1 MRVKNIFVNDIEL
14 FIDKL
19 IRELI
24 KNEISYVQIDNEIH
38 FGGYIYRFYEKVDI
52 CSLINLDLLEGPLNS
67 KRNFF
72 ISIEDLNS
80 KDKYISNKN
89 PYSFNKKLIK
99 IQNKNNNRLI
109 NTSRKR

>member
-14 FIDKL
+14 FIDEL

-38 FGGYIYRFYEKVDI
+38 FDGYIYRFYEKVDI
-52 CSLINLDLLEGPLNS
+52 CSLINLDLLEEPLNG

-72 ISIEDLNS
+72 ISIQDLNCT
-80 KDKYISNKN
+80 DKYISKKN

-99 IQNKNNNRLI
+99 KQNKNNNRLI
-109 NTSRKR
+109 NTSRKK